1 MRTNRLEKIIAWLM
15 TKERLKEIICF
26 ILIIGG
32 ILWVLIRYPRLKEK
46 EYYADVSN
54 YITEEAVVDSIKYN
68 GEDRYVMFR
77 LSEIDDIY
85 QNYYFIIKGK
95 SVEVVLENE
104 IMDKVKIGDRIQY
117 TSAPA
122 YFGNG
127 YSMPIV
133 ELVIE
138 GEIILSFEEGY
149 ENLLDLY

>member
-1 MRTNRLEKIIAWLM
+1 MRKKRLKRIIAWLM

-26 ILIIGG
+26 ILIIGA

-54 YITEEAVVDSIKYN
+54 YITEEAVVDNIIYN
-68 GEDRYVMFR
+68 KERGYIVFW
-77 LSEIDDIY
+77 LSEINSAY
-85 QNYYFIIKGK
+85 QTSDFMIQGESLSIVIENGVFDKIRNGDKIK
-95 SVEVVLENE
+95 
-104 IMDKVKIGDRIQY
+104 Y

-127 YSMPIV
+127 YFMPIV
-133 ELVIE
+133 ELSIE